1 MPIPNPILDDRSY
14 QQLRD
19 ELVRRIPVYTP
30 EWTDHNASDP
40 GITLIELF
48 SFLGENLLFRFN
60 QIPEATKL
68 AFLRLLQ
75 VPLRPAVAARAL
87 ITMSG
92 DVPQGLLVPQGSE
105 AKAGN
110 LLFETVTEVKVY
122 PVMLTAVARI
132 HSPAPDKSQ
141 NPEEYDFAV
150 RALDAI
156 GPLSADQEPVYYH
169 NETVP
174 PNGEGLPVDFSAT
187 VDGML
192 WLAVLSTKD
201 KNDDIEKN
209 KKELGKAV
217 LNIGFVPD
225 PIVPGIDEVKA
236 CPGVGAAI
244 NDPAVEWQASTG
256 KIDKNGQPTY
266 IKLTVVGDTTRG
278 LNQGGVVRLRLPNT
292 LVEADAVTPI
302 LGNFKSPDIDIDALG
317 TGQFPPVLDDET
329 ENKVLFWI
337 RAFRPNRSRIG
348 KTQFI
353 GINATEVVQTTRAL
367 AEFLGVGNA
376 QANQR
381 FKLVHRPVLED
392 SLVIEVEEGN
402 RFVPWQSVDGF
413 FASAPDDRHF
423 IVDLEA
429 GEVRF
434 GNGIQGY
441 APQIGQRIRALEY
454 RYGGGAVG
462 NVAAKAINKISGFAV
477 KDVQNPLRAH
487 SGGDAETIDAALN
500 RIPGELRRHD
510 RTVTSGDFQE
520 LALATPGA
528 NIARAECLPRFYPPT
543 RTTERAGVVS
553 VVIWPKEDPRHP
565 NAPLPDR
572 NLLRDVC
579 AYLDQ
584 RRLVTTELYVIPP
597 TYHKVAVSVGVHVK
611 PGFGVEAIRQW
622 VELVLRQYLAPLPPY
637 GPFGQGWPL
646 GRRVHGPELEAAA
659 LQVEGVE
666 FLEGLNVAGF
676 NVLTQSWTPGSV
688 TLAIY
693 EVPELAEITVVE
705 GTPLPAGQAIVPPQG
720 KTPVP
725 IPIIRQEC

>member
-87 ITMSG
+87 IIMSA
-92 DVPQGLLVPQGSE
+92 DAPQGLLVPQGSE
-105 AKAGN
+105 ARAGN
-110 LLFETVTEVKVY
+110 LLFETATEVKVY
-122 PVMLTAVARI
+122 PVTLVGVARI
-132 HSPAPDKSQ
+132 LSPAPNKTQD
-141 NPEEYDFAV
+141 PEVYDFAV

-156 GPLSADQEPVYYH
+156 GPLPDNQEAVYYH
-169 NETVP
+169 NETVSSD
-174 PNGEGLPVDFSAT
+174 GMGLSVDFSAT

-192 WLAVLSTKD
+192 WMAVLSTK
-201 KNDDIEKN
+201 NTDISKMGN
-209 KKELGKAV
+209 AV

-225 PIVPGIDEVKA
+225 PIVPNIDQVNT
-236 CPGVGAAI
+236 CPGVGALP
-244 NDPAVEWQASTG
+244 DSLAVEWQASTG
-256 KIDKNGQPTY
+256 KTDKNGQPIY
-266 IKLTVVGDTTRG
+266 HKLTMVGDTTRG
-278 LNQGGVVRLRLPNT
+278 LNQEGVVRLRLPDN
-292 LVEADAVTPI
+292 LMDPLDPAKPI
-302 LGNFKSPDIDIDALG
+302 LDNFKSPDVDLDARG

-329 ENKVLFWI
+329 EDEILFWV
-337 RAFRPNRSRIG
+337 RVFRLNQSRIG
-348 KTQFI
+348 KVQFI
-353 GINATEVVQTTRAL
+353 GINTIEVVQATRSV
-367 AEFLGVGNA
+367 AEFLGIGNA
-376 QANQR
+376 QPNQR
-381 FKLVHRPVLED
+381 YKLVHRPVLAG

-402 RFVPWQSVDGF
+402 RFVPWKAVDGF
-413 FASAPDDRHF
+413 FASTPDDRHF
-423 IVDLEA
+423 MVDLEA
-429 GEVRF
+429 GEVHF

-441 APQIGQRIRALEY
+441 APQIGQRIRAVEY
-454 RYGGGAVG
+454 RYGGGVVG

-477 KDVQNPLRAH
+477 KDIQNPLRAH
-487 SGGDAETIDAALN
+487 GGGDAETIDAALN
-500 RIPGELRRHD
+500 RIPGELRRYD

-520 LALATPGA
+520 LAQTTPGA
-528 NIARAECLPRFYPPT
+528 NVGRAECLPRFYPPT
-543 RTTERAGVVS
+543 LTTERAGVVS
-553 VVIWPKEDPRHP
+553 VVVWPKDDPRHP

-597 TYHKVAVSVGVHVK
+597 TYHKVAISVGVQVK
-611 PGFGVEAIRQW
+611 PGFGVEAVRQW
-622 VELVLRQYLAPLPPY
+622 VELVLRQYLAPLPPF
-637 GPFGQGWPL
+637 GPSGQGWPL

-676 NVLTQSWTPGSV
+676 NEQTQTWHPGSV
-688 TLAIY
+688 DLAIH
-693 EVPELAEITVVE
+693 EIPELAEITVVE
-705 GTPLPAGQAIVPPQG
+705 GTPLPAGQAIVPPPG